1 MSRLPLQFAGRDISF
16 RIPYNLYAEQVFDA
30 NQNGGSF
37 PEASLLHNIDKPFE
51 QHRWIMSVT
60 GLDAN
65 DAIIEP
71 QPTTLEKRVKLR
83 IQDLSKNESITKSAT
98 VFENFLKA
106 NEQTWELDEPYTL
119 VRAEGYQV
127 TVDVGALPTIC
138 VLNQTDPDCTATTPV
153 TCTQV
158 RVQINLQGYLIVVAP
173 PTANR

>member
-1 MSRLPLQFAGRDISF
+1 MGRLPLQFAGRDISF

-30 NQNGGSF
+30 SSNGNSF

-51 QHRWIMSVT
+51 HHRWIMSVT
-60 GLDAN
+60 GLDTDDN
-65 DAIIEP
+65 IIEP

-98 VFENFLKA
+98 VFEDFLKA

-119 VRAEGYQV
+119 VRAEGYQI
-127 TVDVGALPTIC
+127 TVDVGTLPSVCTLAVPAETCTPVVTPTIS
-138 VLNQTDPDCTATTPV
+138 
-153 TCTQV
+153 V
-158 RVQINLQGYLIVVAP
+158 RIQINLQGYLIVVAP